1 MSYTALPM
9 RTLWLGLAQNGSF
22 SGCPLVKE
30 TAARLEGGNP
40 FSDAFAEAV
49 DALAARDWLQ
59 PPEQTVLLA
68 FSRECGRYDLSR
80 QTAQLKGCRAELVHL
95 LQEARGAAN
104 SRGRLYRVLG
114 AAGGGALAL
123 LLL

>member
-1 MSYTALPM
+1 M

-22 SGCPLVKE
+22 SACPLVQE
-30 TAARLEGGNP
+30 TATRLEEGSP
-40 FSDAFAEAV
+40 FSAAFAAAV
-49 DALAARDWLQ
+49 DALADRDWLQ
-59 PPEQTVLLA
+59 PPEQAVLLA
-68 FSRECGRYDLSR
+68 FSRECGQYDLAR
-80 QTAQLKGCRAELVHL
+80 QTAQLKGCRGELSHL
-95 LQEARGAAN
+95 LQEARGLTD